1 MNMYFFILSKSPSLT
16 D

>member
-1 MNMYFFILSKSPSLT
+1 MYFFILSKSPSLT